1 MRQEVIAGRVAI
13 RYTRSAEIIVDGLT
27 KALSNTCLEEAR
39 EQLRLIDISDRIEDK
54 RKAKEA
60 AEDESE
66 ALERLLD
73 LDLDAL

>member
-1 MRQEVIAGRVAI
+1 MIA
-13 RYTRSAEIIVDGLT
+13 DGLT
-27 KALSNTCLEEAR
+27 KAMSNVYLEEAR

-54 RKAKEA
+54 RKAEEA

-73 LDLDAL
+73 LDLDAP